1 MMIMTK
7 ASHLVPGKLFF
18 CYVVKRKEKKQK
30 CCHKDPACKWKNKI
44 IKNKNKNTRNN
55 LSSKKKEKE
64 EES

>member
-18 CYVVKRKEKKQK
+18 CYVVKKKKRKRKETKQN

-44 IKNKNKNTRNN
+44 IKNKNKT
-55 LSSKKKEKE
+55 LET
-64 EES
+64 